1 MKRNLILVFCIAALL
16 SILTTG
22 TMAYH
27 VSYGVSD
34 NVITA
39 GNIRLELHNC
49 TADGSP
55 VPDGGA
61 MACLPG
67 SCYSRVVTAENT
79 GDHPMYLRLSV
90 SKYVQDSTLPA
101 GDCLNLDIDSVNW
114 QYKDGYYYYLKA
126 LAPGETSTPL
136 FTQVEIDGENVD
148 NQYLGKTLM
157 LDVCAYGVQSE
168 NNAEDVMSAVGW
180 PEA

>member
-1 MKRNLILVFCIAALL
+1 
-16 SILTTG
+16 
-22 TMAYH
+22 
-27 VSYGVSD
+27 
-34 NVITA
+34 
-39 GNIRLELHNC
+39 
-49 TADGSP
+49 
-55 VPDGGA
+55 
-61 MACLPG
+61 
-67 SCYSRVVTAENT
+67 VTAENT